1 MNYKHRK
8 CKLGQIGLIK
18 KSSISKDLK
27 IVFFLFSAAFLGK
40 MSQGSLKDANGTVI
54 GSRLTITGATVEN
67 TGSYECTATNT
78 HGTDM
83 GLSKLTV
90 KAVINSNE
98 GSGA

>member
-27 IVFFLFSAAFLGK
+27 IVFFFSAAFLGK
-40 MSQGSLKDANGTVI
+40 MLQGSLKDADGTVI